1 MNFFERTLINLFEGG
16 VNFVVI
22 GGVAIS
28 AHGSA
33 HVTFDL
39 DICYDRSPENILR
52 LVDGLKP
59 CHPRLRGAPAEL
71 PFLFDSETIR
81 RGLNFTLTTD
91 PADIN
96 LLSEV
101 AGIGHYKEALARST
115 TLELFGRPCH
125 VLSLEGL
132 IAAKRAA
139 GRPRDL
145 AVLPELEAL
154 HELETLQFEKADES
168 GQPGKDSH
176 NDREKPKGIRPH

>member
-1 MNFFERTLINLFEGG
+1 MNFFERTLTILFEGG

-39 DICYDRSPENILR
+39 DICYDRSPENIRR
-52 LVDGLKP
+52 LVDALKP
-59 CHPRLRGAPAEL
+59 CHPRLRGAPADL
-71 PFLFDSETIR
+71 PFFFEMETIV
-81 RGLNFTLTTD
+81 RGLNFTFTTD
-91 PADIN
+91 LGDLD
-96 LLSEV
+96 LLGEV
-101 AGIGHYKEALARST
+101 AGIGQYKEALTRST
-115 TLELFGRPCH
+115 TLELFGRPCQ
-125 VLSLEGL
+125 VLSLDGL

-154 HELETLQFEKADES
+154 RELETLQFEKADES
-168 GQPGKDSH
+168 GQTGGESHDDVEKEKDI
-176 NDREKPKGIRPH
+176 KPD